1 MRDNDATLIYEAYR
15 PLNEGKMKQVITA
28 LDAGDTVD
36 QIVKDLNL
44 PDSARSAI
52 QSMHDRYYEKGEK
65 AKEEDFISK
74 TTPSSVIS
82 NFADKVG
89 KGVKSM
95 TGMTPGVAAGAL
107 GAAGLIGGAAANI
120 GKKLT
125 GGEDGE
131 CPMSDEEFT
140 EKSAE
145 IEAMLTQLL
154 GGKNR
159 RSYIAAG
166 KCIITGED
174 AGPFRDELSKRE
186 YMISG
191 MGQEAQDQIFGDNEE
206 EQEVKQI
213 HIIGYSEDQEAVM
226 DKITKV
232 GSTLKKSATDALA
245 SDAAKSIG
253 SGLKTAAGKVGQ
265 AVSTPLG
272 QTIASAATLGAVGPL
287 VAHQL
292 SKKDK
297 DEEQESSDALA
308 KAGFSHVRAEPKT
321 RFDPSVQVRYNRE
334 AEGKAHDAIENLI
347 VGLYDQDIVQ
357 SEVEAFSYLKTYLK
371 DIEKGHIAGVPN

>member
-1 MRDNDATLIYEAYR
+1 MRDKDATLIYEAYR

-36 QIVKDLNL
+36 QIIKDLNL

-65 AKEEDFISK
+65 AEAEDNIGADISK
-74 TTPSSVIS
+74 
-82 NFADKVG
+82 FAGKVG
-89 KGVKSM
+89 KGIKSM

-213 HIIGYSEDQEAVM
+213 HVIGYSEDQEGLMGKLNTA
-226 DKITKV
+226 
-232 GSTLKKSATDALA
+232 GSMVKKTATDALA
-245 SDAAKSIG
+245 SDAAKNIG
-253 SGLKTAAGKVGQ
+253 SGLKTAAGKV
-265 AVSTPLG
+265 AKAASSPLG

-297 DEEQESSDALA
+297 DEEQESADALA

-334 AEGKAHDAIENLI
+334 AEGKTHEAIENLI

-371 DIEKGHIAGVPN
+371 DIEKGHIAGVPND